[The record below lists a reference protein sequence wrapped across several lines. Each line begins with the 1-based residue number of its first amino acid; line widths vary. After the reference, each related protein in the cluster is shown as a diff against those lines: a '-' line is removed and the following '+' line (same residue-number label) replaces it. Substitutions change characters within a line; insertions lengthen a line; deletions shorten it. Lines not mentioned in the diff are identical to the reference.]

1 MKKSD
6 KIIRGKKHS
15 HHEESHG
22 SHGMWKI
29 AYADFMTAMMAF
41 FLMMWLTSS
50 VAENIRK
57 GIANYFAP
65 IGVSADI
72 LGTDSILDGGE
83 SLEKLGNLDNMT
95 LEQTIFPQT
104 ISYTS
109 NKKAPDSKEQNFSEP
124 ASGPKKKNTEPAK
137 QTSKEQLVFEEAE
150 KALKESLI
158 KNPDLQKISDSILI
172 DITDEGLK
180 IELVDKDGMNMF
192 SVGGK
197 QMLDHMR
204 SALLQIVK
212 IIQVLPNKITVTGH
226 TDSRPYGATATY
238 NNWDLST
245 DRALESRRFLVS
257 VGFPESKIAAVVGKA
272 SNDLLNTQDPLA
284 PSNRRISILVMRNEP
299 DPEGKNK

>member
-1 MKKSD
+1 MNKPD
-6 KIIRGKKHS
+6 KIIRGTKRS
-15 HHEESHG
+15 PHEETHG

-57 GIANYFAP
+57 GIADYFAP

-72 LGTDSILDGGE
+72 VGADSILDGGDR
-83 SLEKLGNLDNMT
+83 LEELGKLDNMT
-95 LEQTIFPQT
+95 LEQTIFPPI
-104 ISYTS
+104 ISYTP
-109 NKKAPDSKEQNFSEP
+109 NKKAPDSTESKAP
-124 ASGPKKKNTEPAK
+124 APSSNTKKKNNERTK
-137 QTSKEQLVFEEAE
+137 NTSKEQVVFEEAE
-150 KALKESLI
+150 KALKESLT

-192 SVGGK
+192 TIGGK

-204 SALLQIVK
+204 LALLQIVK
-212 IIQVLPNKITVTGH
+212 VIQVLPNKITVTGH
-226 TDSRPYGATATY
+226 TDARPYGANANY

-257 VGFPESKIAAVVGKA
+257 AGFPESKIAAVVGKA
-272 SNDLLNTQDPLA
+272 SNDLLNIQNPLA

-299 DPEGKNK
+299 TSERHNQ